1 MYHKT
6 LARRRRLK
14 VAKAIATEKKDKVL
28 GWYNFSLLRKK
39 NIKQWTLRREMIP
52 FYAVFKIIKLVACSI
67 TTILYPYYNVNGFPS
82 INSLEI
88 WFLIFL
94 ESIFAIEIFINFFL
108 QTLDEV
114 GKSKNLTL
122 E

>member
-1 MYHKT
+1 
-6 LARRRRLK
+6 
-14 VAKAIATEKKDKVL
+14 
-28 GWYNFSLLRKK
+28 
-39 NIKQWTLRREMIP
+39 MIP
-52 FYAVFKIIKLVACSI
+52 FYGVFKIIKLVACSI

>member
-1 MYHKT
+1 
-6 LARRRRLK
+6 
-14 VAKAIATEKKDKVL
+14 
-28 GWYNFSLLRKK
+28 
-39 NIKQWTLRREMIP
+39 MIP
-52 FYAVFKIIKLVACSI
+52 FYAVFKIIKLLACSI
-67 TTILYPYYNVNGFPS
+67 TTILYPYYNENGFPS

-94 ESIFAIEIFINFFL
+94 ESIFAIEILINFFL
-108 QTLDEV
+108 QTLDEE